1 MSQRVAILPVDRTED
16 VFALRQSGRAAA
28 AAIGCEESEQVRVA
42 TALSELGREALLH
55 KAGASVNVFAEKD
68 GALFVEIERFPAICV
83 QTDSTVSGFS
93 AAQKLIGPI
102 QVATSG
108 NLATLTFRIRRGP
121 LRAPVHVT
129 PGELREVI
137 RHTAAP
143 HPLEELRLEN
153 RDLIVTLG
161 ELKAQQQQLVDL
173 NEELQETNRGVMAMY
188 TQLAGELEETNR
200 GVVALYAELDD
211 KSARLHEASQA
222 KSRFLASVSHEL
234 RSPVNSILGLARLL
248 LERTGGEIS
257 VEQEKQL
264 NLISASSSELLRLV
278 NDLLDLAKAESGR
291 LQPEMVDLDLA
302 AVLTELRASL
312 RPFVRPEV
320 KLIFEIDNAPRIE
333 TDRLL
338 ITQVVRNLVVNALK
352 FTTEGTVRVSAEPVA
367 NDLVEITV
375 ADTGIGIAPEN
386 QSKIFEEFF
395 QVRGPLQS
403 HYKGSGLGLP
413 YARRVAQTLG
423 GNIRLES
430 APGQGSTFTVQIP
443 MRREQVAGGPGPSPR
458 PLAPA
463 LLERIL
469 VIDDDQAFRARM
481 RGLLQGMAKEIRE
494 ASCGV
499 EGLGEMRRARP
510 DVAFLDLRMPDL
522 SGVEVL
528 GEMNADTMLRDIPVV
543 IVTASELH
551 ADLRLEGTSAAML
564 SKLQVDRD
572 AVERAIA
579 QVTGA

>member
-1 MSQRVAILPVDRTED
+1 MSERIAVLPIDRTED
-16 VFALRQSGRAAA
+16 VFALRQSGRAAC
-28 AAIGCEESEQVRVA
+28 AAIGCENADQVRVA
-42 TALSELGREALLH
+42 TALSELGRETILH
-55 KAGASVNVFAEKD
+55 GGGASVNVFLESD
-68 GALFVEIERFPAICV
+68 NTLLVEIQGLPAACL
-83 QTDSTVSGFS
+83 QSDSTIGGFA

-102 QVATSG
+102 QVTTTG
-108 NLATLTFRIRRGP
+108 NCASLVFRIRRSA
-121 LRAPVHVT
+121 LRPPAPIAAHQ
-129 PGELREVI
+129 LRELI

-161 ELKAQQQQLVDL
+161 ELKTQQQQLVEL
-173 NEELQETNRGVMAMY
+173 NEELKETNRGVMAMY

-211 KSARLHEASQA
+211 KSARLHEANQA

-248 LERTGGEIS
+248 LERGGDE
-257 VEQEKQL
+257 VTPEQEKQL

-291 LQPEMVDLDLA
+291 LQPEIVPVDLAGVLA
-302 AVLTELRASL
+302 ELRGSL

-320 KLIFEIDNAPRIE
+320 ELVFDIDDAPRVE

-352 FTTEGTVRVSAEPVA
+352 FTVSGSVRVRAAPVP

-375 ADTGIGIAPEN
+375 ADTGIGIAPED
-386 QSKIFEEFF
+386 QPKIFEEFF
-395 QVRGPLQS
+395 QVRGPLQA
-403 HYKGSGLGLP
+403 HHKGSGLGLP

-430 APGQGSTFTVQIP
+430 VPGEGSTFTVQIP
-443 MRREQVAGGPGPSPR
+443 LRRERAAGTATPAPR
-458 PLAPA
+458 PALPA
-463 LLERIL
+463 ILQRIL
-469 VIDDDQAFRARM
+469 VIDDDEAFRVRM
-481 RGLLQGMAKEIRE
+481 RGLLKGMAKEIRE

-499 EGLGEMRRARP
+499 EGLGEMRRSRP

-522 SGVEVL
+522 SGAEVL
-528 GEMNADTMLRDIPVV
+528 GEMNADTLLRDIPVV
-543 IVTASELH
+543 IVTAT
-551 ADLRLEGTSAAML
+551 DIQTGVRLEGAPAVML
-564 SKLQVDRD
+564 SKLQIDRD
-572 AVERAIA
+572 TVERTIA
-579 QVTGA
+579 QVTGV